1 MSHDRY
7 SPVPQADLSDMSAD
21 GHWMAPEATEELHAT
36 LTIPGSKSLTNRELV
51 LAALADGPGR
61 IVAPLHSQDSARMI
75 DALRAL
81 GVGIEAAPGESE
93 YGDDLIVTPA
103 SPLSGSSTVDCGQAG
118 TVMRFVAPMAGLA
131 VGDVLITAHESALHR
146 PMGQMIH
153 ALRDLGVDIDDG
165 GHWALPF
172 TVRGHGH
179 VRGGE
184 VSMDASVSS
193 QFVSGLLLTAPR
205 LDVGLHLR
213 HTGGRLPSVPHID
226 MTIEALA
233 HRGVPVER
241 PAAGEWIV
249 GAGPVRA
256 KDVAIEPDLSN
267 AAPFLAA
274 AMVTGGS
281 VTITG
286 WPAHST
292 QPGAMLSDILSLMG
306 ARVSRRGGALTVAGT
321 GIIHGVDLDLSA
333 VGELTPTLVGLAAFA
348 DSASTFHGIGHIRG
362 HETDRIRAL
371 RTGLE
376 GLGGEAHELEDG
388 IRVVPKTLHGGL
400 WRAHHDH
407 RMATTGALIGLAVPG
422 VTVDDIAA
430 TDKTLPQFVTLW
442 NRMLEGHDAA
452 TGTPEPTP

>member
-7 SPVPQADLSDMSAD
+7 SPVPQADLSDESAD

-61 IVAPLHSQDSARMI
+61 IIAPLHSQDSARMI

-103 SPLSGSSTVDCGQAG
+103 SPLSGGSTVDCGQAG

-233 HRGVPVER
+233 HRGVPVEK

-281 VTITG
+281 VTVTG

-306 ARVSRRGGALTVAGT
+306 ARVSRRGGALTVTGT
-321 GIIHGVDLDLSA
+321 GTIHGVDLDLSA

-348 DSASTFHGIGHIRG
+348 DSPSTFHGIGHIRG
-362 HETDRIRAL
+362 HETDRIAAL

-388 IRVVPKTLHGGL
+388 IRVVPKPLRGGL

-422 VTVDDIAA
+422 VSVDDIAA
-430 TDKTLPQFVTLW
+430 THKTLPQFVALW
-442 NRMLEGHDAA
+442 QRMLEG
-452 TGTPEPTP
+452 TGTGNSELTP